1 MNTIPRP
8 YIPAD
13 CKDLPSRGDRDPLVF
28 LAYVIIGLFVALLA
42 LAGPYV
48 AVSGLAGA
56 FLVGRLVWR

>member
-8 YIPAD
+8 YIPVD
-13 CKDLPSRGDRDPLVF
+13 CKNLRPSDRDPLVF

>member
-8 YIPAD
+8 YIPVD
-13 CKDLPSRGDRDPLVF
+13 CKNLRRERDPLVF

-48 AVSGLAGA
+48 AVSGLVGA